1 MKSAVLVSFLVL
13 FIASGCNKRQGS
25 DIRSGTL
32 TVLVTESYLPLVQQ
46 IATDYHG
53 MYPDA
58 VITIHGTTTRG
69 AIVDMVNDSVHC
81 IIVDRRLNEEEQSV
95 VRRGELRVVETEIA
109 RDGLAIL
116 VHPQNKLSAVS
127 METLGSI
134 LSGEIALW
142 SKLPDSKLIGA
153 VELCLTGRNSG
164 LYEMVA
170 HNFFK
175 LPKDISLAA
184 IAPSQETI
192 IQYVAAHPEALG
204 VVSYAQ
210 WKDTTSASDAQWK
223 KRVRMVDMV
232 AKDTDGTVAAV
243 KLNQRTIYDRI
254 YPLTYSLY
262 VYTSEKTPGTAN
274 GFSAY
279 VEGEMGQRTFLYAG
293 LVPRH
298 MPYRTIQLTQE

>member
-1 MKSAVLVSFLVL
+1 MKSAVFLSFLLL
-13 FIASGCNKRQGS
+13 FIASGCNKRHGS
-25 DIRSGTL
+25 DIRTGTL
-32 TVLVTESYLPLVQQ
+32 TVQVTESYLPLVQQ
-46 IATDYHG
+46 LVTDYHG
-53 MYPDA
+53 MYPDV

-69 AIVDMVNDSVHC
+69 AIVDMVNDSAHC
-81 IIVDRRLNEEEQSV
+81 IIVDRRLNEEEQGV
-95 VRRGELRVVETEIA
+95 VRRAELRVVETEIA
-109 RDGLAIL
+109 HDGLAIL

-127 METLGSI
+127 IEALGSI

-142 SKLPDSKLIGA
+142 SKLPDSKLVGA
-153 VELCLTGRNSG
+153 IELCLTGRNSG

-170 HNFFK
+170 HTFFK

-204 VVSYAQ
+204 IVSYAQ
-210 WKDTTSASDAQWK
+210 WKDTTSASNAQWE
-223 KRVRMVDMV
+223 KRVRMIDMI
-232 AKDTDGTVAAV
+232 AKDADGTVAAV

-262 VYTSEKTPGTAN
+262 AYTSERTPGTAH

-279 VEGEMGQRTFLYAG
+279 IDGDLGQRTFLYYG
-293 LVPRH
+293 LVPKT